1 MHVIKLTNAGLPR
14 PPGPCRSSFTTTGA
28 TWARGLNK
36 AQPTR
41 RTESSTLAA
50 GSAPAHSIFDSPVG
64 VFSVTVYARTTKL
77 LRETTL
83 DGFAL
88 KMRLAPGPL
97 KVAGRLC
104 SEDAAA
110 CILQK
115 TNTSR
120 HWR

>member
-1 MHVIKLTNAGLPR
+1 M
-14 PPGPCRSSFTTTGA
+14 
-28 TWARGLNK
+28 
-36 AQPTR
+36 QPTTR
-41 RTESSTLAA
+41 SACSSLVAC
-50 GSAPAHSIFDSPVG
+50 GAPAHSIVESPSG

-104 SEDAAA
+104 SEDATA

-115 TNTSR
+115 THTSR
-120 HWR
+120 HGG

>member
-1 MHVIKLTNAGLPR
+1 MLVSQGLQAPQAGV
-14 PPGPCRSSFTTTGA
+14 S
-28 TWARGLNK
+28 RGLGNLGQAPGK
-36 AQPTR
+36 ARQSMPVKGC
-41 RTESSTLAA
+41 SVAA
-50 GSAPAHSIFDSPVG
+50 GGAPAHSIVDSPVG
-64 VFSVTVYARTTKL
+64 VFSVMVYARTTKL

-104 SEDAAA
+104 SEDATAS
-110 CILQK
+110 ILPKSTQAQ
-115 TNTSR
+115 